1 MAFPPQFLDE
11 LRNRLSIAEV
21 IQKRVRLQRRG
32 REFTGLCP
40 FHNEKTPSFTVSE
53 EKGFFHCF
61 GCGAHGD
68 VVGFVMRAEGLS
80 FPEAVERLADQ
91 AGLQVP
97 KASPEDRQRAER
109 QATLLGVM
117 EAATA
122 WFSKQLAGAGGRA
135 ARDYIDRRGLAE
147 GTVARFRLGWAPD
160 SRNALRSALLKEG
173 FPEALIVEAGLVIR
187 PDGGGDAYD
196 RFRGRV
202 MFPITDRRGRVIA
215 FGGRILDDGQPK
227 YLNSPETPLFH
238 KGRVLYGLAQAL
250 KAARDAQEVV
260 VAEGYMDVIALA
272 QAGITQ
278 AVAPLGTALTEDQ
291 MAELWRLAPEPILCF
306 DGDAAGQRAAA
317 RAAEGA
323 LPLLKPGHS
332 FRFALLP
339 AGEDPDSLIGHGG
352 VGAVRELLDAA
363 RPLADMVWESE
374 TLGRNLDTPERRSG
388 LRQAL
393 RERLSRIADRTVAED
408 YRLEMERRLNLVFG
422 GRAAGQRGGG
432 YGDGNR
438 ALKQTFTKSGPNRR
452 GLPPLGAGLAAGRG
466 GEGARQGVQGLGRLQ
481 QEIVLATV
489 ICHPTLLHRHAEE
502 LAGIAVPIAELD
514 RLRRV
519 LVDLATSHPDLDSA
533 EIKDHLSQQ
542 GFSGMLGALWGATRT
557 ISFVDPEASLE
568 QAEEGL
574 AHILGLMR
582 EKEAKRESEAAAQA
596 LGEELTE
603 EALARFEAR
612 QRVVQHGESR
622 RRDLDRDGPLAARTK
637 R

>member
-21 IQKRVRLQRRG
+21 IQRRVRLQKRG
-32 REFTGLCP
+32 REFMGLCP

-97 KASPEDRQRAER
+97 KATPEERQRAER

-117 EAATA
+117 EAAA
-122 WFSKQLAGAGGRA
+122 VWFEQQLAGAGGRQA
-135 ARDYIDRRGLAE
+135 GAYLDSRGLAE
-147 GTVARFRLGWAPD
+147 ATIARFRLGWAPD
-160 SRNALRSALLKEG
+160 SRNALRSALLEQG
-173 FPEALIVEAGLVIR
+173 FPEALALEAGLVIR
-187 PDGGGDAYD
+187 PESGGDSYD

-202 MFPITDRRGRVIA
+202 MFPIADRRGRVIA

-250 KAARDAQEVV
+250 KAARDAGEVV

-278 AVAPLGTALTEDQ
+278 AVAPLGTALTEEQ

-317 RAAEGA
+317 RAADRA
-323 LPLLKPGHS
+323 LALLKPGHS

-339 AGEDPDSLIGHGG
+339 AGEDPDSLVRHGG
-352 VGAVRELLDAA
+352 AAAIRDILDAA
-363 RPLADMVWESE
+363 RPLADLLWEAE
-374 TLGRNLDTPERRSG
+374 TLGRSLDTPERRSG
-388 LRQAL
+388 LRESI
-393 RERLSRIADRTVAED
+393 RERIGRIADRLVAED
-408 YRLEMERRLNLVFG
+408 YRLEMARPQAPAV
-422 GRAAGQRGGG
+422 GGG
-432 YGDGNR
+432 PAGGPR
-438 ALKQTFTKSGPNRR
+438 GAKQPINKSAQGRR
-452 GLPPLGAGLAAGRG
+452 GFPPAAATLG
-466 GEGARQGVQGLGRLQ
+466 GEAARRGVPGPERQ
-481 QEIVLATV
+481 QLTLVLATV
-489 ICHPTLLHRHAEE
+489 INHPALLYRHAEE
-502 LAGIAVPIAELD
+502 LAEMPALAGDLD
-514 RLRRV
+514 GLRRV
-519 LVDLATSHPDLDSA
+519 LVDLAAGHLDLDSEA
-533 EIKDHLSQQ
+533 VRDHLSQQ
-542 GFSGMLGALWGATRT
+542 GFSGMLSALLGGTRT
-557 ISFVDPEASLE
+557 IGFVDPRASLE

-574 AHILGLMR
+574 AHVFGLMR
-582 EKEAKRESEAAAQA
+582 ESEAKRETAVAAQRLA
-596 LGEELTE
+596 EELTP

-622 RRDLDRDGPLAARTK
+622 RRDFDRDGPLAARTK

>member
-21 IQKRVRLQRRG
+21 IQRRVRLQKRG
-32 REFTGLCP
+32 REFMGLCP

-97 KASPEDRQRAER
+97 KATPEERQRAER

-117 EAATA
+117 EAAA
-122 WFSKQLAGAGGRA
+122 VWFEQQLAGAGGRQA
-135 ARDYIDRRGLAE
+135 GAYLDSRGLAE
-147 GTVARFRLGWAPD
+147 ATIARFRLGWAPD
-160 SRNALRSALLKEG
+160 SRNALRSALLEQG
-173 FPEALIVEAGLVIR
+173 FPEALALEAGLVIR
-187 PDGGGDAYD
+187 PESGGDSYD

-202 MFPITDRRGRVIA
+202 MFPIADRRGRVIA

-250 KAARDAQEVV
+250 KAARDAGEVV

-278 AVAPLGTALTEDQ
+278 AVAPLGTALTEEQ

-317 RAAEGA
+317 RAAAPAQA
-323 LPLLKPGHS
+323 LREPGHYL
-332 FRFALLP
+332 RLAQLP
-339 AGEDPDSLIGHGG
+339 AGEDPDSLVRHGG
-352 VGAVRELLDAA
+352 AAAIRDILDAA
-363 RPLADMVWESE
+363 RPLADLLWEAE
-374 TLGRNLDTPERRSG
+374 TLGRSLDTPERRSG
-388 LRQAL
+388 LRESI
-393 RERLSRIADRTVAED
+393 RERIGRIADRLVAED
-408 YRLEMERRLNLVFG
+408 YRLEMARRLAQAFG
-422 GRAAGQRGGG
+422 GGPAAGQRG
-432 YGDGNR
+432 
-438 ALKQTFTKSGPNRR
+438 AKQPFTKSAQGRR
-452 GLPPLGAGLAAGRG
+452 GFPPAAATLG
-466 GEGARQGVQGLGRLQ
+466 GEAARRGVPGPERQ
-481 QEIVLATV
+481 QLTLVLATV
-489 ICHPTLLHRHAEE
+489 INHPALLYRHAEE
-502 LAGIAVPIAELD
+502 LAEMPALAGDLD
-514 RLRRV
+514 GLRRV
-519 LVDLATSHPDLDSA
+519 LVDLAAGHLDLDSEA
-533 EIKDHLSQQ
+533 VRDHLSQQ
-542 GFSGMLGALWGATRT
+542 GFSGMLSALLGGTRT
-557 ISFVDPEASLE
+557 IGFVDPRASLE

-574 AHILGLMR
+574 AHVFGLMR
-582 EKEAKRESEAAAQA
+582 ESEAKRETAVAAQRLA
-596 LGEELTE
+596 EELTP

-622 RRDLDRDGPLAARTK
+622 RRDFDRDGPLAARTK

>member
-21 IQKRVRLQRRG
+21 IQRRVRLQKRG
-32 REFTGLCP
+32 REFMGLCP

-80 FPEAVERLADQ
+80 FPEAVERLAEQ

-109 QATLLGVM
+109 QATLLGVL
-117 EAATA
+117 EAAAA
-122 WFSKQLAGAGGRA
+122 WFEKQLMAPSGRRG
-135 ARDYIDRRGLAE
+135 RDYLASRGLE
-147 GTVARFRLGWAPD
+147 DRTIARFRLGWASD
-160 SRNALRSALLKEG
+160 SRNGLRSALLKEG

-187 PDGGGDAYD
+187 PDSGDAYD

-215 FGGRILDDGQPK
+215 FGGRILDEGQPK

-250 KAARDAQEVV
+250 KSARDAAEVV
-260 VAEGYMDVIALA
+260 VAEGYMDVIAMA

-278 AVAPLGTALTEDQ
+278 AVAPLGTALTEEQ
-291 MAELWRLAPEPILCF
+291 MLELWRLAPEPILCF

-317 RAAEGA
+317 RAAERA

-339 AGEDPDSLIGHGG
+339 AGEDPDSLIRSGSTGGG
-352 VGAVRELLDAA
+352 VAALRAVLDAA
-363 RPLADMVWESE
+363 LPLADMIWQAEA
-374 TLGRNLDTPERRSG
+374 LGRRLDTPERRSG
-388 LRQAL
+388 LRQAIK
-393 RERLSRIADRTVAED
+393 ERVARIADRTVAED
-408 YRLEMERRLNLVFG
+408 YRLEMERRLAEAFG
-422 GRAAGQRGGG
+422 GS
-432 YGDGNR
+432 GNR
-438 ALKQTFTKSGPNRR
+438 PSRQPFYKTGPVRR
-452 GLPPLGAGLAAGRG
+452 GLPPGNAVIG
-466 GEGARQGVQGLGRLQ
+466 GEAARRGVQRVGRMQ
-481 QEIVLATV
+481 QEVLLAIFV
-489 ICHPTLLHRHAEE
+489 NHPALLYDHAEE
-502 LAGIAVPIAELD
+502 LAGAPITAGDLD
-514 RLRRV
+514 RLRRS
-519 LVDLATSHPDLDSA
+519 LVDLAAHHPDLDSA
-533 EIKDHLSQQ
+533 GVKDHLSQQ
-542 GFSGMLGALWGATRT
+542 GFSGILDALLGGTRSV
-557 ISFVDPEASLE
+557 SFVDPEAAPG
-568 QAEEGL
+568 QAAEGL
-574 AHILGLMR
+574 THVLGLMR
-582 EKEAKRESEAAAQA
+582 EREAKRETEAAAQLLA
-596 LGEELTE
+596 EELTE

>member
-21 IQKRVRLQRRG
+21 IQKRVRLQKRG
-32 REFTGLCP
+32 REYSGLCP
-40 FHNEKTPSFTVSE
+40 FHNEKSPSFTVSE

-80 FPEAVERLADQ
+80 FPEAVERLAEQ

-97 KASPEDRQRAER
+97 KASPEDRARAER
-109 QATLLGVM
+109 HATLLGVM
-117 EAATA
+117 EAAA
-122 WFSKQLAGAGGRA
+122 VWFGKQLAGAGGRK
-135 ARDYIDRRGLAE
+135 ARDYIDGRGLTE

-160 SRNALRSALLKEG
+160 SRNGLRGALLKEG
-173 FPEALIVEAGLVIR
+173 FPEALLIESGLVIR
-187 PDGGGDAYD
+187 PEGGGDNYD
-196 RFRGRV
+196 RFRARV

-250 KAARDAQEVV
+250 KAARDAAEVV

-272 QAGITQ
+272 QAGLTQ
-278 AVAPLGTALTEDQ
+278 AVAPLGTALTEEQ
-291 MAELWRLAPEPILCF
+291 MGELWRLAPEPILCF

-317 RAAEGA
+317 RAAERA

-339 AGEDPDSLIGHGG
+339 SGEDPDSLIRQGG
-352 VGAVRELLDAA
+352 AGAMRQLLDAA
-363 RPLADMVWESE
+363 RPLADMVWAGE
-374 TLGRNLDTPERRSG
+374 TVGRSLDTPERRSG

-393 RERLSRIADRTVAED
+393 KERISRIADRTVAED
-408 YRLEMERRLNLVFG
+408 YRQEMERRLGLAFG
-422 GRAAGQRGGG
+422 GGTAAGRR
-432 YGDGNR
+432 YGAGN
-438 ALKQTFTKSGPNRR
+438 AGFKQSFTKAGPNRR
-452 GLPPLGAGLAAGRG
+452 GLPLPSSLAGASLG
-466 GEGARQGVQGLGRLQ
+466 GEGARQAVKQPGQKGAELL
-481 QEIVLATV
+481 LATM
-489 ICHPTLLHRHAEE
+489 INHPPLLHRHAEE
-502 LAGIAVPIAELD
+502 LAAFPIPGPDLD
-514 RLRRV
+514 RLRRA
-519 LVDLATSHPDLDSA
+519 LVDLAAIQPDLDSE
-533 EIKDHLSQQ
+533 EIKDHLSRQ
-542 GFSGMLGALWGATRT
+542 GFSGMLAALWGATRT
-557 ISFVDPEASLE
+557 EKFVDARTSLE

-574 AHILGLMR
+574 AHVLGMVR
-582 EKEAKRESEAAAQA
+582 EKEAKRESDAAAQL
-596 LGEELTE
+596 LGEEPTE
-603 EALARFEAR
+603 DAQARFQASLD
-612 QRVVQHGESR
+612 VVQHGESR